1 MYECI
6 IYAWPVIFSL
16 SDGGVGGGDGTLMHV
31 EVGGNQCSEE
41 GV

>member
-16 SDGGVGGGDGTLMHV
+16 SDGGVGGGDGTLTHV